1 LHTPRPQAA
10 VTEQFVR
17 RLRLR
22 CELAEPHPAIIT
34 DKIMASG
41 KFFRRPAVLLA
52 LALCSV
58 GGLVTLMGRLATGPQ
73 VAQKRVQL
81 SAGEESE
88 AYPAISPD
96 GKRIAY
102 SARESSKVSAFHV
115 FVRELPSGK
124 PHQLTMGEGS
134 DVAPVWSPD
143 GGTLAFLRV
152 EDGRTQCIVIPA
164 DGGAERKLAELGPAA
179 DSGQPLP
186 AVSWNADGKSLV
198 VVQSGEKQVPGLAVV
213 ALDSGLDSGKLQ
225 RITNPPEGSEGDS
238 TPAVS
243 PSGSSIAFVRHTQ
256 NEGADIYLCDG
267 TGGGVR
273 RLTFDDRGIRGIA
286 WTRDGQDLLYSGHRV
301 GGWRLWR
308 VPAYGGSP
316 RDLVISGQ
324 QAYYPAIGRNR
335 LAYTDSPTVSAIWRA
350 TLATGDAVEERPL
363 LRSTGREVNPMWSPD
378 GARIADVSDQ
388 SGSDEIFV
396 SDADGRNRVQIT
408 QLKGPRVGRLRWSA
422 DGKTLIFDVSSDHG
436 QEVFTVTAAPGNK
449 TARVLL
455 NASSASFS
463 RDGKWI
469 YFQSRGQIWKATVTG
484 GNPQAIVPE
493 QRGAGQPI
501 ESADGKYVYFRSRGG
516 IWRIP
521 AAGGEAEEAFVPEH
535 DVFGST
541 NMQPTKKGI
550 YYTGF
555 ARSARSMVVSFYDF
569 STRKSSE
576 AFRMKNAD
584 WVNGGGYSVSPDGKY
599 ILYPR
604 VDQSQT
610 NLMLVEN
617 FR

>member
-1 LHTPRPQAA
+1 
-10 VTEQFVR
+10 
-17 RLRLR
+17 
-22 CELAEPHPAIIT
+22 
-34 DKIMASG
+34 MASG

-58 GGLVTLMGRLATGPQ
+58 GGLVTLMGHLATGPQ

-81 SAGEESE
+81 SNGEESE

-115 FVRELPSGK
+115 YIRELPSGK
-124 PHQLTMGEGS
+124 PQQLTKGEGS
-134 DVAPVWSPD
+134 DIAPVWSPD

-152 EDGRTQCIVIPA
+152 ENENTQCIVMPA

-198 VVQSGEKQVPGLAVV
+198 VVQSGEKQAPGLAI
-213 ALDSGLDSGKLQ
+213 LTIDSGKLQ
-225 RITNPPEGSEGDS
+225 RITNPAEGSEGDS
-238 TPAVS
+238 TPVVS
-243 PSGSSIAFVRHTQ
+243 PTGSSIAFVRHTQ
-256 NEGADIYLCDG
+256 NEGADIFLCDA
-267 TGGGVR
+267 TGAGLR

-316 RDLVISGQ
+316 RDLVISGK

-350 TLATGDAVEERPL
+350 TLSTADVVEERPL
-363 LRSTGREVNPMWSPD
+363 IRSTGREVNAVWSPD

-396 SDADGRNRVQIT
+396 NDADGRNRVQIT
-408 QLKGPRVGRLRWSA
+408 QLKGPRVGRLRWSPDA
-422 DGKTLIFDVSSDHG
+422 KTLIFDASSDHG
-436 QEVFTVTAAPGNK
+436 QEVFTVPAAPPGGK
-449 TARVLL
+449 PARVLL
-455 NASSASFS
+455 NASNASYS
-463 RDGKWI
+463 HDGKWI
-469 YFQSRGQIWKATVTG
+469 YFQSRGQIWKATAAG
-484 GNPQAIVPE
+484 GNPQAIAE

-501 ESADGKYVYFRSRGG
+501 ESADGKYVYFRSRRG

-521 AAGGEAEEAFVPEH
+521 TAGGDEEEAFVPEH
-535 DVFGST
+535 DMWGPAI
-541 NMQPTKKGI
+541 MQPTRKGV
-550 YYTGF
+550 YYSEF
-555 ARSARSMVVSFYDF
+555 ERSERSMVVSFYDF
-569 STRKSSE
+569 ATKKSSI
-576 AFRMKNAD
+576 AFRMRNAD
-584 WVNGGGYSVSPDGKY
+584 WGNNSSFSVSPDGKS
-599 ILYPR
+599 ILYAR

>member
-1 LHTPRPQAA
+1 
-10 VTEQFVR
+10 
-17 RLRLR
+17 
-22 CELAEPHPAIIT
+22 
-34 DKIMASG
+34 MASR
-41 KFFRRPAVLLA
+41 KFFQRPAVMLA

-58 GGLVTLMGRLATGPQ
+58 GGLVTVMGRLATGPQ

-81 SAGEESE
+81 SAGEQSE
-88 AYPAISPD
+88 AYPSISPD

-124 PHQLTMGEGS
+124 PLQLTKGEAS
-134 DVAPVWSPD
+134 DIAPVWSPD

-152 EDGRTQCIVIPA
+152 EDGNTQCIVIPA
-164 DGGAERKLAELGPAA
+164 DGGDERKLAELGPAA
-179 DSGQPLP
+179 DAPQPLP

-198 VVQSGEKQVPGLAVV
+198 AVQSGEKRVPGLALV
-213 ALDSGLDSGKLQ
+213 ALDSGKVQ
-225 RITNPPEGSEGDS
+225 RITNPAEGTEGDS
-238 TPAVS
+238 SPAVS
-243 PSGSSIAFVRHTQ
+243 PTGSSIAFVRHTQ
-256 NEGADIYLCDG
+256 NDGADIYLCDSSG
-267 TGGGVR
+267 AGVR
-273 RLTFDDRGIRGIA
+273 RLTFDDKGIRGIA
-286 WTRDGQDLLYSGHRV
+286 WTRDGQDLLYSGNRV

-316 RDLVISGQ
+316 RDLIISGR

-350 TLATGDAVEERPL
+350 TLSNGDTVEERPVI
-363 LRSTGREVNPMWSPD
+363 RSTGREVNPVWSPD
-378 GARIADVSDQ
+378 GTKIADVSDQ

-408 QLKGPRVGRLRWSA
+408 QLKGPRVGRLRWSP
-422 DGKTLIFDVSSDHG
+422 DGKMLVFDASSDHG
-436 QEVFTVTAAPGNK
+436 GEVFTVPAAPGNK
-449 TARVLL
+449 PVRVLL
-455 NASSASFS
+455 NAGSASFS

-484 GNPQAIVPE
+484 GNPQAIA
-493 QRGAGQPI
+493 QQGGGQPV
-501 ESADGKYVYFRSRGG
+501 ESADGKYIYFRSRRG

-521 AAGGEAEEAFVPEH
+521 AAGGDEEEAFVPDH
-535 DVFGST
+535 DMWGPT
-541 NMQPTKKGI
+541 TMQPAKKGV
-550 YYTGF
+550 YYTEF
-555 ARSARSMVVSFYDF
+555 ERSARSMVVSFYDF
-569 STRKSSE
+569 ATKKSSIV
-576 AFRMKNAD
+576 FRMKNAD
-584 WVNGGGYSVSPDGKY
+584 WGNGAAFSVSPDGKS
-599 ILYPR
+599 ILYAR

>member
-1 LHTPRPQAA
+1 
-10 VTEQFVR
+10 
-17 RLRLR
+17 
-22 CELAEPHPAIIT
+22 
-34 DKIMASG
+34 MASG

-58 GGLVTLMGRLATGPQ
+58 GGLVTLMGHLATGPQ
-73 VAQKRVQL
+73 VAQKREQL
-81 SAGEESE
+81 STGEESE

-115 FVRELPSGK
+115 YVRELPSGK
-124 PHQLTMGEGS
+124 PQQLTKGEGS
-134 DVAPVWSPD
+134 DIAPVWSPD

-152 EDGRTQCIVIPA
+152 EDETTQCIVIPA
-164 DGGAERKLAELGPAA
+164 DGGTERKLAELGPAA

-198 VVQSGEKQVPGLAVV
+198 VVQSGEKQAPGLAILTVE
-213 ALDSGLDSGKLQ
+213 SGKLQ
-225 RITNPPEGSEGDS
+225 RITNPAEGSEGDS
-238 TPAVS
+238 TPVVS
-243 PSGSSIAFVRHTQ
+243 PTGSSIAFVRHTQ
-256 NEGADIYLCDG
+256 NEGADIFLCDA
-267 TGGGVR
+267 TGAGLR

-316 RDLVISGQ
+316 RDLVISGK

-350 TLATGDAVEERPL
+350 TLSTADVVEERPL
-363 LRSTGREVNPMWSPD
+363 IRSTGREVNAVWSPD

-388 SGSDEIFV
+388 TGSDEIFV
-396 SDADGRNRVQIT
+396 NDADGRNRVQIT
-408 QLKGPRVGRLRWSA
+408 QLKGPRVGRLRWSPEA
-422 DGKTLIFDVSSDHG
+422 KTIIFDASSDHG
-436 QEVFTVTAAPGNK
+436 QEVFTIPATPGSK
-449 TARVLL
+449 PARVLL
-455 NASSASFS
+455 NASNASYS
-463 RDGKWI
+463 HDGKWI
-469 YFQSRGQIWKATVTG
+469 YFQSRGQIWKSTAAG
-484 GNPQAIVPE
+484 GNPQAIAE

-501 ESADGKYVYFRSRGG
+501 ESADGKYVYFRSRRG

-521 AAGGEAEEAFVPEH
+521 TAGGDEEEAFVPEH
-535 DVFGST
+535 DMWGPT
-541 NMQPTKKGI
+541 NMQPTRKGV
-550 YYTGF
+550 YYTEF
-555 ARSARSMVVSFYDF
+555 ERSERAMVVSFYDF
-569 STRKSSE
+569 GTKKSSIV
-576 AFRMKNAD
+576 FRMRNAD
-584 WVNGGGYSVSPDGKY
+584 WGNGGGFSVSPDGKS
-599 ILYPR
+599 ILYAR

-610 NLMLVEN
+610 NLMLVDN

>member
-1 LHTPRPQAA
+1 
-10 VTEQFVR
+10 
-17 RLRLR
+17 
-22 CELAEPHPAIIT
+22 
-34 DKIMASG
+34 MASR
-41 KFFRRPAVLLA
+41 KFFQRPAVMLA

-73 VAQKRVQL
+73 VVQKRVQI
-81 SAGEESE
+81 SAGEQSE

-96 GKRIAY
+96 GKRLAY

-124 PHQLTMGEGS
+124 PLQLTKGDAG
-134 DVAPVWSPD
+134 DIAPVWSPD

-152 EDGRTQCIVIPA
+152 EDGNTQCIVIPA
-164 DGGAERKLAELGPAA
+164 DGGDERKLADLGPAA
-179 DSGQPLP
+179 DTPQPLP

-198 VVQSGEKQVPGLAVV
+198 VVQGGEKRAPGLALV
-213 ALDSGLDSGKLQ
+213 SLDSGKVQ
-225 RITNPPEGSEGDS
+225 RITNPPEGTEGDS

-243 PSGSSIAFVRHTQ
+243 PTGSSIAFVRHTQ
-256 NEGADIYLCDG
+256 NEGADIYLCDN

-273 RLTFDDRGIRGIA
+273 RLTFDDKGIRGIS
-286 WTRDGQDLLYSGHRV
+286 WTRDGQDLLYSGNRV

-316 RDLVISGQ
+316 RDLIISGR

-350 TLATGDAVEERPL
+350 TLGAGDAVEERPVI
-363 LRSTGREVNPMWSPD
+363 RSTGREVNPVWSPD
-378 GARIADVSDQ
+378 GMKIADVSDQ
-388 SGSDEIFV
+388 TGSDEIFV

-408 QLKGPRVGRLRWSA
+408 QLKGPRIGRPRWSP
-422 DGKTLIFDVSSDHG
+422 DGKMLVFDASGEHG
-436 QEVFTVTAAPGNK
+436 GEVFTMPAAPGNK
-449 TARVLL
+449 PVRVLL
-455 NASSASFS
+455 HADSATFS

-469 YFQSRGQIWKATVTG
+469 YFQSRGQIWKATVAG
-484 GNPQAIVPE
+484 GNPQAIR
-493 QRGAGQPI
+493 QQGGGQPV
-501 ESADGKYVYFRSRGG
+501 ESADGKSIYYRSRRG

-521 AAGGEAEEAFVPEH
+521 TAGGDEEEAFVPEH
-535 DVFGST
+535 DMWGPT
-541 NMQPTKKGI
+541 MMQPAKKGV
-550 YYTGF
+550 YYTEF
-555 ARSARSMVVSFYDF
+555 ERSARSMVVSFYDF
-569 STRKSSE
+569 ATKKSSIV
-576 AFRMKNAD
+576 FRMKNAD
-584 WVNGGGYSVSPDGKY
+584 WGNGAAFSVSPDGKY
-599 ILYPR
+599 ILYAR

>member
-1 LHTPRPQAA
+1 
-10 VTEQFVR
+10 
-17 RLRLR
+17 
-22 CELAEPHPAIIT
+22 
-34 DKIMASG
+34 MASG

-58 GGLVTLMGRLATGPQ
+58 GGLVTLMGHLATGPQ
-73 VAQKRVQL
+73 VAQKRIQL
-81 SAGEESE
+81 SNGEESE
-88 AYPAISPD
+88 AYPSISPD

-124 PHQLTMGEGS
+124 PQQLTKGEGS
-134 DVAPVWSPD
+134 DIAPVWSPD

-152 EDGRTQCIVIPA
+152 EDENTQCIVIPA
-164 DGGAERKLAELGPAA
+164 DGGTERKLAELGPAA

-198 VVQSGEKQVPGLAVV
+198 VVQSGEKQAPGLAILTV
-213 ALDSGLDSGKLQ
+213 DSGKLQ
-225 RITNPPEGSEGDS
+225 RITNPAEGSDGDS

-243 PSGSSIAFVRHTQ
+243 PTGTSIAFVRHTQ
-256 NEGADIYLCDG
+256 NEGADIYLCDA
-267 TGGGVR
+267 TGGGLR

-316 RDLVISGQ
+316 RDLVISGK

-350 TLATGDAVEERPL
+350 TLSTPDVVEERPL
-363 LRSTGREVNPMWSPD
+363 IRSTGREVNAVWSPD
-378 GARIADVSDQ
+378 GAKIADVSDQ

-396 SDADGRNRVQIT
+396 NDADGRNRVQIT
-408 QLKGPRVGRLRWSA
+408 QLKGPRVGRLRWSPDA
-422 DGKTLIFDVSSDHG
+422 KTIIFDASSDHG
-436 QEVFTVTAAPGNK
+436 QEVFTIPATPGGK
-449 TARVLL
+449 PARVLL
-455 NASSASFS
+455 NASNASYS
-463 RDGKWI
+463 HDGKWI
-469 YFQSRGQIWKATVTG
+469 YFQSRGQIWKATAAG
-484 GNPQAIVPE
+484 GNPQAIVE

-501 ESADGKYVYFRSRGG
+501 ESADGKYVYFRSRRG

-521 AAGGEAEEAFVPEH
+521 TAGGDEEEAFVPEH
-535 DVFGST
+535 DMWGPAI
-541 NMQPTKKGI
+541 MQPTRKGV
-550 YYTGF
+550 YYSEF
-555 ARSARSMVVSFYDF
+555 ERSERSMVVSFYDF
-569 STRKSSE
+569 ATKKSSI
-576 AFRMKNAD
+576 AFRMRNAD
-584 WVNGGGYSVSPDGKY
+584 WGNNSSFSVSPDGKS
-599 ILYPR
+599 ILYAR

>member
-1 LHTPRPQAA
+1 
-10 VTEQFVR
+10 
-17 RLRLR
+17 
-22 CELAEPHPAIIT
+22 
-34 DKIMASG
+34 MASG
-41 KFFRRPAVLLA
+41 KFFRRPAVMLA

-96 GKRIAY
+96 GKRLAY

-124 PHQLTMGEGS
+124 PQQLTKGEGS

-152 EDGRTQCIVIPA
+152 EDGRTQCIAIPA

-179 DSGQPLP
+179 DSGQPMP

-198 VVQSGEKQVPGLAVV
+198 VVQSGEKQLPGLAVV
-213 ALDSGLDSGKLQ
+213 ALDSGKLQ
-225 RITNPPEGSEGDS
+225 RITNPAEGSEGDS

-243 PSGSSIAFVRHTQ
+243 PRGSSIAFVRHTQ
-256 NEGADIYLCDG
+256 NEGADIYLCDA

-273 RLTFDDRGIRGIA
+273 RLTFDDRGIRGMA
-286 WTRDGQDLLYSGHRV
+286 WTRDGQDLLYSGNRV

-316 RDLVISGQ
+316 RDLVISGH

-335 LAYTDSPTVSAIWRA
+335 LAYTDSPTVTAIWRA
-350 TLATGDAVEERPL
+350 ALGTSEAVVERPL
-363 LRSTGREVNPMWSPD
+363 LRSTGREINPSWSPD
-378 GARIADVSDQ
+378 GTKIADVSDQ

-396 SDADGRNRVQIT
+396 SDAEGRSRAQIT
-408 QLKGPRVGRLRWSA
+408 QLKGPRIGSLRWSP
-422 DGKTLIFDVSSDHG
+422 DGKTLVFDASSDHG
-436 QEVFTVTAAPGNK
+436 REIFTMPATPGTK
-449 TARVLL
+449 PARVQI
-455 NASSASFS
+455 NASNASFS
-463 RDGKWI
+463 HDGKWI

-484 GNPQAIVPE
+484 GDPQSVA
-493 QRGAGQPI
+493 QQNGAGQPM
-501 ESADGKYVYFRSRGG
+501 ESADGKYVYFRSRRG

-521 AAGGEAEEAFVPEH
+521 AAGGEEEEAFVPEH
-535 DVFGST
+535 DMWGPT
-541 NMQPTKKGI
+541 NMQPTKKGV
-550 YYTGF
+550 YYTEF
-555 ARSARSMVVSFYDF
+555 ERSARAMVVSFYDF
-569 STRKSSE
+569 ATKKSSIV
-576 AFRMKNAD
+576 FRMRNAD
-584 WVNGGGYSVSPDGKY
+584 WGNGGSYSVSPDGKY
-599 ILYPR
+599 ILYAR